1 MDPFT
6 AAIIGSV
13 IGGGLSAA
21 GSVAGANAQADAA
34 KDSAAVQWS
43 MYEDQARRNE
53 PWRQTGLNALNFQNA
68 WLGLPSVSDGGGSFG
83 STARLIGGGEDQ
95 WMAYLNK
102 YPGLQAEWTRLTTQS
117 KNPFK
122 TPAEYAQWHYTTY
135 GPNGKNEGWEL
146 PEMPAAPTAQEQQ
159 AATAANQ
166 TNVWD
171 TIKKNPLWTAA
182 TEGFLGV
189 DVPEVNNAFATSGK
203 VNSGA
208 QKKALYD
215 RSTARSYNALG
226 DIYNQYGG
234 MSGAGFQATAAT
246 NQAGSTAATNA
257 GNAMMARGNALASG
271 YAGVGNAIGQGING
285 LTNAY
290 FMYGQGGGS
299 ASKGS
304 QPYTGGGKY

>member
-6 AAIIGSV
+6 AALIASV

-21 GSVAGANAQADAA
+21 GNAAGANAQANAA
-34 KDSAAVQWS
+34 KDTAAVNWNI
-43 MYEDQARRNE
+43 YEDQARRNE
-53 PWRQTGLNALNFQNA
+53 PWRQTGLNALNFQSQ
-68 WLGLPSVSDGGGSFG
+68 WLGLPGVSDNGASFGGSD
-83 STARLIGGGEDQ
+83 RLIGGGGDQ
-95 WMAYLNK
+95 WTAYLNAN
-102 YPGLQAEWTRLTTQS
+102 PDLQTEWSRLTTQS

-122 TPAEYAQWHYTTY
+122 NPQEYAQYHYNTF
-135 GPNGKNEGWEL
+135 GRNEGREL
-146 PEMPAAPTAQEQQ
+146 PAAAPAPTQAEQQ
-159 AATAANQ
+159 ASAATNQ
-166 TNVWD
+166 ANVWD
-171 TIKKNPLWTAA
+171 TIKRNPLWTAA

-234 MSGAGFQATAAT
+234 MSGAGFTATQAT

-271 YAGVGNAIGQGING
+271 YQGVAQGIGQGLSGIS
-285 LTNAY
+285 NAY
-290 FMYGQGGGS
+290 FMYGQGGGG
-299 ASKGS
+299 SKGS